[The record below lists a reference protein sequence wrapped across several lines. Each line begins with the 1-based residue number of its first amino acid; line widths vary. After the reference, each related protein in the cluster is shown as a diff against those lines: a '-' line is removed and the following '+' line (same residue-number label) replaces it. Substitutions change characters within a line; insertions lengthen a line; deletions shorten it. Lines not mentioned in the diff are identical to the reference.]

1 MDIVN
6 SSSGLRGQDQDVLK
20 MQLFYV
26 KSIST
31 GFPKIDLTDLVSA
44 EERPRLAKA
53 NLTHGV
59 FQIRINLDLSQG
71 KG

>member
-1 MDIVN
+1 MY
-6 SSSGLRGQDQDVLK
+6 R
-20 MQLFYV
+20 
-26 KSIST
+26 
-31 GFPKIDLTDLVSA
+31 IDNVFTDLVSA

-59 FQIRINLDLSQG
+59 FQVRINLDLRER